1 MGYLAATPDKPIQ
14 ASRRRCGRYAQH
26 SSTFKKE
33 RKKFRKTSQ
42 NNLLIFN
49 GFNFHDNENTKTN
62 KKQTNTE
69 HFIDKKAINKNFKLV
84 DSYYPGRYPTQTR
97 KQQDKS
103 LARRY

>member
-1 MGYLAATPDKPIQ
+1 MGYLAAAPDKPIP
-14 ASRRRCGRYAQH
+14 ASRRRCGRYAKF

-49 GFNFHDNENTKTN
+49 DFKLHDNENAKTN
-62 KKQTNTE
+62 KKQTITE

-84 DSYYPGRYPTQTR
+84 DSYYAGRYPIKTR
-97 KQQDKS
+97 KRQDKS
-103 LARRY
+103 LA